1 MARGARDVVGVDAQL
16 AALTRARR
24 ILDGE
29 PLEYGRRIVGR
40 HYASAGITLPPSETQ
55 AAIEIVCADAM
66 DPPLVPGS
74 FDRVVAVNL
83 IDAVVSPPQVIA
95 VADGLCAPGGELI
108 LASPYAWQS
117 GIVADEHR
125 FGGAVF
131 LRPTCARGSS
141 RATGSKRPTRSP
153 TRPSCRGPCAATR
166 ARPSSIVCTGCGR
179 RSRARIPTAMAREIK
194 MAELLEK
201 QRSMSDKA
209 QALINERDVDKIQRI
224 TAELEEEGRALE
236 TLARAF
242 EKQELAKAGPP
253 PRGKLEV
260 VLTPA
265 QRERVKKQTGVDM
278 ATVVVADEGGVLS
291 KAMPYTS
298 PQDIERLALAEA
310 RKLASLK
317 NADGQMRAAVEQAL
331 LEIEQTGYGEVLQEL
346 ERLKADPNWLGGILH
361 AKKK

>member
-1 MARGARDVVGVDAQL
+1 
-16 AALTRARR
+16 
-24 ILDGE
+24 
-29 PLEYGRRIVGR
+29 
-40 HYASAGITLPPSETQ
+40 
-55 AAIEIVCADAM
+55 
-66 DPPLVPGS
+66 
-74 FDRVVAVNL
+74 
-83 IDAVVSPPQVIA
+83 
-95 VADGLCAPGGELI
+95 
-108 LASPYAWQS
+108 
-117 GIVADEHR
+117 
-125 FGGAVF
+125 
-131 LRPTCARGSS
+131 
-141 RATGSKRPTRSP
+141 
-153 TRPSCRGPCAATR
+153 
-166 ARPSSIVCTGCGR
+166 
-179 RSRARIPTAMAREIK
+179 MAREIQ
-194 MAELLEK
+194 MDELLQK
-201 QRSMSDKA
+201 QRAMSDKA

-278 ATVVVADEGGVLS
+278 ASVIVADEGGVLS

-331 LEIEQTGYGEVLQEL
+331 FEIEQTGYGEVLQEL